1 MQHDIVIPK
10 VGMTM
15 TEATIVEWLVADGAQ
30 VAAGEPLLSFE
41 TDKSTLEVE
50 APATG
55 VVRHIVAVDAVVEPG
70 AVVGS
75 ITAA

>member
-1 MQHDIVIPK
+1 MQHDILIPK

-15 TEATIVEWLVADGAQ
+15 TEATLIEWLVEEGTV
-30 VAAGEPLLSFE
+30 VAAGDPVLSIE
-41 TDKSTLEVE
+41 TDKSTLEVD

-55 VVRHIVAVDAVVEPG
+55 RLHQAVAVDTTVEPG

-75 ITAA
+75 ITVE